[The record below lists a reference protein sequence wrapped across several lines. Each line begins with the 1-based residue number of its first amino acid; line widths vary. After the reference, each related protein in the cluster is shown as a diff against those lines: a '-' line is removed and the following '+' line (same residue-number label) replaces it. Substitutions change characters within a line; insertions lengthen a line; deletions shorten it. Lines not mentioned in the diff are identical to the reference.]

1 MTEPRTTEDALE
13 LAYRALRVRDRSEH
27 ELHERLAARGVAEV
41 AREEALARL
50 RRTGL
55 VDDRRFAERRASALA
70 GRGAGN
76 GLIRHELASAG
87 ISEGLVEEALAALDP
102 ALERARVVVERR
114 GTGARTARY
123 LRGKGFADDVV
134 GAVAGG
140 ARDELG

>member
-1 MTEPRTTEDALE
+1 MAETGATEALE
-13 LAYRALRVRDRSEH
+13 LAYRALRVRDRSER
-27 ELHERLAARGVAEV
+27 ELDERLAARGVAEV
-41 AREEALARL
+41 AREEALATL

-87 ISEGLVEEALAALDP
+87 VSADLVEEALAVLEP
-102 ALERARVVVERR
+102 ELERARSVVERR
-114 GTGARTARY
+114 GTGPRTARF
-123 LRGKGFADDVV
+123 LSGKGFADDVV

-140 ARDELG
+140 SQNELG

>member
-1 MTEPRTTEDALE
+1 MTQRRATDDALE
-13 LAYRALRVRDRSEH
+13 LAYRALRVRDRTER
-27 ELHERLAARGVAEV
+27 ELDERLAARGVAEV
-41 AREEALARL
+41 ARAEALATL

-76 GLIRHELASAG
+76 GLIRHELESAG
-87 ISEGLVEEALAALDP
+87 VSEDLVEEVLAALDP
-102 ALERARVVVERR
+102 ELERARVVVERR

-123 LRGKGFADDVV
+123 LSGRGFADDVV

-140 ARDELG
+140 SRDELG

>member
-1 MTEPRTTEDALE
+1 MTDLSTTDALE
-13 LAYRALRVRDRSEH
+13 LAYRALRVRDRSER
-27 ELHERLAARGVAEV
+27 ELDERLAARGVSEG
-41 AREEALARL
+41 AREQALATL

-87 ISEGLVEEALAALDP
+87 VADAVVEEALAALDP
-102 ALERARVVVERR
+102 ELERARVVVERR

-123 LRGKGFADDVV
+123 LSGKGFAADVV
-134 GAVAGG
+134 GVVAGESG
-140 ARDELG
+140 DELG